1 MPDRRS
7 FQFPKMR
14 TFLRRILILVLF
26 VVGDPTPYS
35 LIAGSILI
43 FLGQVLHFIS
53 AGTLVKTEVLTIAGP
68 YRWVRNP
75 FYLSNVF
82 TDAGFCVIAWNPW
95 VPIAWFIGF
104 YGFVLHPRTKSEEAE
119 LLGIH
124 GKAYQDYLDK
134 VPRYIP
140 SLFPKYPHV
149 RGAFSFEALHHNR
162 EIPRNLRHFAFAILF
177 VAKELMIRSQGGDPW
192 SLRGFPALIQ
202 HGLGAVCFW
211 TGVAMVLAPWLW
223 RLMKKI
229 FFPKKN
235 EAAAAVAAP
244 APQAERTAP

>member
-26 VVGDPTPYS
+26 IVGDPTPYS

-43 FLGQVLHFIS
+43 FLGQVLHFVA
-53 AGTLVKTEVLTIAGP
+53 AGTLIKTEVLTIAGP

-104 YGFVLHPRTKSEEAE
+104 YGFVLHPRTKSEEKE

-124 GKAYQDYLDK
+124 GQAYQDYLDK

-149 RGAFSFEALHHNR
+149 RGAFSLEALHHNR

-177 VAKELMIRSQGGDPW
+177 VAKDIMIRGQGGNQW
-192 SLRGFPALIQ
+192 SVRGFPALL
-202 HGLGAVCFW
+202 HDGLGAFCFW
-211 TGVAMVLAPWLW
+211 TGVSMVLAPWLF
-223 RLMKKI
+223 RLFRKL
-229 FFPKKN
+229 FFPKVKS
-235 EAAAAVAAP
+235 AAP
-244 APQAERTAP
+244 AAEKAAP

>member
-1 MPDRRS
+1 
-7 FQFPKMR
+7 MR

-26 VVGDPTPYS
+26 IVGNPTPYS

-43 FLGQVLHFIS
+43 FLGQVLHFMA

-75 FYLSNVF
+75 FYLSNVL

-119 LLGIH
+119 LLRIH
-124 GKAYQDYLDK
+124 GQAYQDYLDK

-140 SLFPKYPHV
+140 SLFPKFPHV

-177 VAKELMIRSQGGDPW
+177 VAKGIMIKGQGGNQW
-192 SLRGFPALIQ
+192 SLMGFPALLRD
-202 HGLGAVCFW
+202 GLGAVCFW
-211 TGVAMVLAPWLW
+211 TGVAMVIAPWLY
-223 RLMKKI
+223 RLARKI
-229 FFPKKN
+229 FFPKVKSTAPVP
-235 EAAAAVAAP
+235 EKAAP
-244 APQAERTAP
+244 